1 MSVEQQI
8 LTPQGTERGT
18 TDAGCV
24 VGATVVSAI
33 RVSIIIPAFNEA
45 RMIGKCLDSLTR
57 LDFPH
62 DQFEVILVDNG
73 SEDATVQIAESFAD
87 RLHLTVLEKYA
98 VKISALRNLGANSA
112 RGAILAFLD
121 ADCLPPATW
130 LTDILALA
138 QADGSGVVG
147 AHYVLPED
155 STWVGRTWHVYQEAP
170 KAGDVSHVPAGDLV
184 MRREDFL
191 RVRGFDESIQTN
203 EDYEL
208 CDRVRKAGMPVRA
221 FPKIGVVH
229 LGTAQSLK
237 VFYRKQ
243 RWHGT
248 HVVKV
253 FLRDVLHSD
262 NKKAVLFAI
271 YTLVCVVGMVIASV
285 MALFQFSR
293 VIPIIALGA
302 LLLPPVLMALP
313 KVWAKKKFG
322 DFVPLAT
329 LYLTYGLARARALLN
344 LAKS

>member
-1 MSVEQQI
+1 MSLEQQT
-8 LTPQGTERGT
+8 LPQGVERRTADTGR
-18 TDAGCV
+18 V
-24 VGATVVSAI
+24 VGSTVIGVTQ
-33 RVSIIIPAFNEA
+33 VSIIIPAFNEA

-57 LDFPH
+57 LDFPR

-73 SEDATVQIAESFAD
+73 SQDATVQIAESFAD
-87 RLHLTVLEKYA
+87 RLNLTILKKHA

-112 RGAILAFLD
+112 RGDILAFLD

-138 QADGSGVVG
+138 STDGSGVVG

-170 KAGDVSHVPAGDLV
+170 KSGDVSHVPGGDLV

-208 CDRVRKAGMPVRA
+208 CDRVRKSGMPVRA

-262 NKKAVLFAI
+262 NKKAVLFAV
-271 YTLVCVVGMVIASV
+271 YTLICVVAFVATSAMV
-285 MALFQFSR
+285 LFRFSR
-293 VIPIIALGA
+293 VTPIIALGA

-322 DFVPLAT
+322 DFVPLAM

-344 LAKS
+344 AAKG

>member
-1 MSVEQQI
+1 MSVEAQI
-8 LTPQGTERGT
+8 LTPPFRE
-18 TDAGCV
+18 AGKR
-24 VGATVVSAI
+24 VSETL
-33 RVSIIIPAFNEA
+33 VSIIIPAFNEA
-45 RMIGKCLDSLTR
+45 RVIGKCLESLTR
-57 LDFPH
+57 LDFARQH
-62 DQFEVILVDNG
+62 FEVILVDNG
-73 SEDATVQIAESFAD
+73 SEDATIQIAESFAD
-87 RLHLTVLEKYA
+87 RLNLTILQKHG

-121 ADCLPPATW
+121 ADCIPPSTW
-130 LTDILALA
+130 LTDILGLA
-138 QADGSGVVG
+138 ASDGSGVVG
-147 AHYVLPED
+147 AHYVLPEN

-191 RVRGFDESIQTN
+191 RVRGFDETIQTN

-229 LGTAQSLK
+229 LGTAQTLK

-248 HVVKV
+248 HVMKV

-271 YTLVCVVGMVIASV
+271 YTLTAVVVFAVTTI
-285 MALFQFSR
+285 MALFKFSY
-293 VIPIIALGA
+293 IAVGA
-302 LLLPPVLMALP
+302 LFLPPVLMALRQ
-313 KVWAKKKFG
+313 VALKKKFG
-322 DFVPLAT
+322 DFAPLAT
-329 LYLTYGLARARALLN
+329 LYLVYGLARARALLN
-344 LAKS
+344 LARS

>member
-1 MSVEQQI
+1 MSVEQQT
-8 LTPQGTERGT
+8 LAPEGME
-18 TDAGCV
+18 A
-24 VGATVVSAI
+24 AKSVSQTQ
-33 RVSIIIPAFNEA
+33 VSIIIPAFNEA
-45 RMIGKCLDSLTR
+45 RVIGKCLESLTR
-57 LDFPH
+57 LDFPQA
-62 DQFEVILVDNG
+62 QFEVILVDNG
-73 SEDATVQIAESFAD
+73 SGDATIQIAESFAG
-87 RLHLTVLEKYA
+87 RLNLTILQKHG

-112 RGAILAFLD
+112 RGAVLAFLD
-121 ADCLPPATW
+121 ADCIPPATW

-138 QADGSGVVG
+138 PADDLGVIG
-147 AHYVLPED
+147 AHYILPEN
-155 STWVGRTWHVYQEAP
+155 STWVGRTWHIYQEAP

-221 FPKIGVVH
+221 FPRIGVVH

-253 FLRDVLHSD
+253 FLRDVIHSD
-262 NKKAVLFAI
+262 NKKAVAFAV
-271 YTLVCVVGMVIASV
+271 YTLGCVALLLVSAV
-285 MALFQFSR
+285 MAVFQFSR
-293 VIPIIALGA
+293 LAPIAAFAA
-302 LLLPPVLMALP
+302 LLAPPVLMALP
-313 KVWAKKKFG
+313 KVWRKKQLG
-322 DFVPLAT
+322 DFIPLTA

-344 LAKS
+344 AMKA

>member
-1 MSVEQQI
+1 MSLKQPI
-8 LTPQGTERGT
+8 LTPEGMERRT
-18 TDAGCV
+18 ADAGGV
-24 VGATVVSAI
+24 VGTTVVSTT

-57 LDFPH
+57 LDFPR

-73 SEDATVQIAESFAD
+73 SEDATVQIAQSFAD
-87 RLHLTVLEKYA
+87 RLNLTILEKYA

-112 RGAILAFLD
+112 RGEILAFLD
-121 ADCLPPATW
+121 ADCLPPSTW

-138 QADGSGVVG
+138 SIDGAGVVG

-184 MRREDFL
+184 MRREDFQ

-253 FLRDVLHSD
+253 FMRDVLHSD
-262 NKKAVLFAI
+262 NKKAVLFAV
-271 YTLVCVVGMVIASV
+271 YTFICVIAFVATSAMV
-285 MALFQFSR
+285 LFKFSR
-293 VIPIIALGA
+293 LAPLVALGA

-313 KVWAKKKFG
+313 KVWARKKFG
-322 DFVPLAT
+322 DFVPLAA

-344 LAKS
+344 AMKG

>member
-1 MSVEQQI
+1 MRVEQQT
-8 LTPQGTERGT
+8 LSPDVREPEEMVAET
-18 TDAGCV
+18 
-24 VGATVVSAI
+24 
-33 RVSIIIPAFNEA
+33 RVSIVIPAFNEA
-45 RMIGKCLDSLTR
+45 RVIGKCLDALTQ
-57 LDFPH
+57 LDFPRE
-62 DQFEVILVDNG
+62 QFEVILVDNG
-73 SEDATVQIAESFAD
+73 SADTTVQIAEGFGD
-87 RLHLTVLEKYA
+87 RLKLTILQKHG
-98 VKISALRNLGANSA
+98 VKISALRNLGAKSA
-112 RGAILAFLD
+112 RGAVIAFLD
-121 ADCLPPATW
+121 ADCIPPATW

-138 QADGSGVVG
+138 RHDGLGVVG
-147 AHYVLPED
+147 AHYVLPEN

-262 NKKAVLFAI
+262 NKKAVAFAL
-271 YTLVCVVGMVIASV
+271 YTLVCVVALAVTAM

-293 VIPIIALGA
+293 IAPIVAFGA
-302 LLLPPVLMALP
+302 LLTPPVLMALP
-313 KVWAKKKFG
+313 KVWAANRFG
-322 DFVPLAT
+322 DFFLLVA
-329 LYLTYGLARARALLN
+329 LYLTYGVARARALLN
-344 LAKS
+344 AL